1 MKVIID
7 LPEIVLTQLAKLA
20 EKENRSRK
28 NFIESELIKI
38 VEAKKKKIIS
48 SMSKS

>member
-7 LPEIVLTQLAKLA
+7 LPETVLQALGKLA

-28 NFIESELIKI
+28 NFIESELIKLTQDG
-38 VEAKKKKIIS
+38 ASKPKRKSKKD
-48 SMSKS
+48 

>member
-7 LPEIVLTQLAKLA
+7 LPETVLKALEKLA

-28 NFIESELIKI
+28 NFIENELIKLAEK
-38 VEAKKKKIIS
+38 VKAKPVK
-48 SMSKS
+48 